1 MSCSGGKAPKL
12 SCGATT
18 GLAVELINPASA
30 ADVVKSVVIG
40 LVIDGT
46 KCAVIGR
53 TLTAEVTEGA
63 VVRHAA
69 EKCR

>member
-18 GLAVELINPASA
+18 GLAVELIKPASA

-46 KCAVIGR
+46 KCAVIGPS
-53 TLTAEVTEGA
+53 LL
-63 VVRHAA
+63 
-69 EKCR
+69 K